1 MLPSGLVCTSNDDVR
16 VNELG
21 PGLYIVEDA
30 YEGDYDFFAPSPLY
44 ATVRDSET
52 EECRVAPVECHGK

>member
-30 YEGDYDFFAPSPLY
+30 YEGDYDFFAPSSLY
-44 ATVRDSET
+44 ATARESENDAGRST
-52 EECRVAPVECHGK
+52 SVECRSK